1 MINTEGYFKAVTKY
15 WLCCPQPLP
24 VPLTKRPERKGKK
37 KQKPAKKNNSL
48 EKRKT
53 NKNHQTAGK
62 KRENKAKK
70 NKSLKEKK
78 GNTKNQQGKTNL
90 WKTTKTRPSGRL
102 CKRES
107 SGAMGLI

>member
-24 VPLTKRPERKGKK
+24 VPLTKRPERKGKN

-53 NKNHQTAGK
+53 NKESPNG
-62 KRENKAKK
+62 R
-70 NKSLKEKK
+70 KEKGK
-78 GNTKNQQGKTNL
+78 QKKQRKTNL
-90 WKTTKTRPSGRL
+90 
-102 CKRES
+102 
-107 SGAMGLI
+107 